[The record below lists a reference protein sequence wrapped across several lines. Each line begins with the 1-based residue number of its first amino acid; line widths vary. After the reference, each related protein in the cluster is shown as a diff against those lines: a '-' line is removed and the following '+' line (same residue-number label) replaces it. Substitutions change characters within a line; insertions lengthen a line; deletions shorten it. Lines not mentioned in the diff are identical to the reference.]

1 MLSKNL
7 NSTLMLPSSKLI
19 LISNLSCHSR
29 AHRLDSTFPDAAF
42 GYAKYREMRS
52 NFSQAL
58 EYVNRILATRSDYL
72 PAVLENMKLQLCM
85 QDWEQCEE
93 VAQR

>member
-1 MLSKNL
+1 MD
-7 NSTLMLPSSKLI
+7 
-19 LISNLSCHSR
+19 SN
-29 AHRLDSTFPDAAF
+29 FPDAAF

-58 EYVNRILATRSDYL
+58 EYVNRILAIKSDYL

-85 QDWEQCEE
+85 QDWEQCED
-93 VAQR
+93 VAQRLILFLRKEKFISLLK

>member
-1 MLSKNL
+1 
-7 NSTLMLPSSKLI
+7 
-19 LISNLSCHSR
+19 
-29 AHRLDSTFPDAAF
+29 
-42 GYAKYREMRS
+42 MRS

-58 EYVNRILATRSDYL
+58 EYVNRILATKSDYL

>member
-1 MLSKNL
+1 MLQKNQ
-7 NSTLMLPSSKLI
+7 NN
-19 LISNLSCHSR
+19 ISNLLWSNQIRVCFLNFDFDR
-29 AHRLDSTFPDAAF
+29 YRLEGTFPDAAF
-42 GYAKYREMRS
+42 GYAKYREIRS

-58 EYVNRILATRSDYL
+58 EYVNRVLAVKSDYL

-85 QDWEQCEE
+85 QDWEQCED

>member
-1 MLSKNL
+1 MKQQSSNHSF
-7 NSTLMLPSSKLI
+7 NRSTERIFVLWI
-19 LISNLSCHSR
+19 
-29 AHRLDSTFPDAAF
+29 RLDNNFPDAAF

-58 EYVNRILATRSDYL
+58 EYVNRVLAVKSDYL

-85 QDWEQCEE
+85 QDWEQCED